1 MTLRC
6 PADHT
11 GAKKK
16 KRRDRGGIDTIQ
28 TVRTRDI
35 LIDGIWNWKREY
47 FEETQTLLTTIA
59 KNERK
64 GRLFHA
70 AIKDLLSISL
80 FCWND
85 DDPDIHSK
93 KCFWWDAH
101 PITAWLSA
109 IHPPS
114 ESGVVVVMDWDAR
127 GRSSESDWN
136 NASFPLFFPPPNNPG
151 LPVAD
156 VCAFI
161 QTFGFPSRR
170 PSTPLGVRAMNNWIG
185 PRRLLSSSSCLLCV
199 CVSIPWWAC

>member
-136 NASFPLFFPPPNNPG
+136 NASFPLFFSSTKQSR
-151 LPVAD
+151 A
-156 VCAFI
+156 AR
-161 QTFGFPSRR
+161 SRR
-170 PSTPLGVRAMNNWIG
+170 MRIYTDVRFPVEAPVNPTRG
-185 PRRLLSSSSCLLCV
+185 SGHE
-199 CVSIPWWAC
+199 